1 MQIVTKFSSISF
13 EVKHVNCY
21 LWNIRALL
29 KDPLISAL
37 IVGTSMHCSIPLDG
51 NKPIIII
58 FIFIIK
64 VWITSVPTYVTP
76 YFVTRPAPHSA
87 YV

>member
-21 LWNIRALL
+21 LWNIGALL

-37 IVGTSMHCSIPLDG
+37 IVGTSMHCSIPLDA
-51 NKPIIII
+51 NKPIIILH
-58 FIFIIK
+58 FLQLRTK
-64 VWITSVPTYVTP
+64 MALA
-76 YFVTRPAPHSA
+76 RPILEIDL
-87 YV
+87 

>member
-21 LWNIRALL
+21 LLNIGALL

-58 FIFIIK
+58 IIIIIFQDVLQWNLWLRQVLDSRK
-64 VWITSVPTYVTP
+64 CRT
-76 YFVTRPAPHSA
+76 
-87 YV
+87 